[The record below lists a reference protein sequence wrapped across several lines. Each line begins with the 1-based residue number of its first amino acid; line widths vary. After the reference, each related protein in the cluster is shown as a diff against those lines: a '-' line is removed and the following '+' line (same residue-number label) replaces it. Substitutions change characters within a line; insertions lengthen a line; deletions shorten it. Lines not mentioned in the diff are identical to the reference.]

1 MQEINIIINSDEDV
15 SLSEEELK
23 QMIEE
28 TFLKTRTIDEVIRE
42 KEAEFQEINE
52 QYECLRKIF
61 KETIRIEKESMKR
74 LRIASI
80 LMSVYKTLAT
90 IASPDI
96 SKEEFDSIKRL
107 IKSNIEEAK
116 KDLIL
121 ISQIEEKF
129 RKLTKY
135 NTLETMGAMADLMT
149 ILVDKTNATE
159 ANVVSKINTLTARIK
174 GFNVIES
181 EREEKKQE
189 EKKEEADAIVLKLG
203 MKKS

>member
-1 MQEINIIINSDEDV
+1 MQEFNIILNCDEDV

-28 TFLKTRTIDEVIRE
+28 TFLRSRTIDEVIQE

-61 KETIRIEKESMKR
+61 KETVRIEKESMKK
-74 LRIASI
+74 LRITSI
-80 LMSVYKTLAT
+80 LMSIYKTLAT
-90 IASPDI
+90 VANPNI
-96 SKEEFDSIKRL
+96 SKEEFDNIKRL
-107 IKSNIEEAK
+107 IKSNIEESK

-129 RKLTKY
+129 RELTKY
-135 NTLETMGAMADLMT
+135 NTLETMGTMADLMT
-149 ILVDKTNATE
+149 LLVDKTNATE
-159 ANVVSKINTLTARIK
+159 ANIVSKINTLTARIK

-189 EKKEEADAIVLKLG
+189 EKREEVDAVVLKLG

>member
-1 MQEINIIINSDEDV
+1 MQEINIIINSDEDI

-80 LMSVYKTLAT
+80 LMSIYKTLAT

-181 EREEKKQE
+181 EREERKQE

>member
-80 LMSVYKTLAT
+80 LMSIYKTLAT

-181 EREEKKQE
+181 EREERKQE

>member
-1 MQEINIIINSDEDV
+1 MQEFNIILNSDEDV

-28 TFLKTRTIDEVIRE
+28 TFLRSRTIDEVIQE
-42 KEAEFQEINE
+42 KEAEFKEINE
-52 QYECLRKIF
+52 QYDCLRKIF

-80 LMSVYKTLAT
+80 LMSIYKTLA
-90 IASPDI
+90 AVANPNI

-107 IKSNIEEAK
+107 IKSNIEESK

-135 NTLETMGAMADLMT
+135 NTLETMATMADLMT

-181 EREEKKQE
+181 EREERKQE
-189 EKKEEADAIVLKLG
+189 EKREEADAIVLRLG
-203 MKKS
+203 IKKS

>member
-1 MQEINIIINSDEDV
+1 MQEFNIILNCDEDV

-28 TFLKTRTIDEVIRE
+28 TFLRSRTIDEVIQE

-61 KETIRIEKESMKR
+61 KETVRIEKESMKK
-74 LRIASI
+74 LRITSI
-80 LMSVYKTLAT
+80 LMSIYKTLAT
-90 IASPDI
+90 VANPNI
-96 SKEEFDSIKRL
+96 SKEEFDNIKRL
-107 IKSNIEEAK
+107 IKSNIEESK

-135 NTLETMGAMADLMT
+135 NTLETMGTMADLMT
-149 ILVDKTNATE
+149 LLVDKTNATE
-159 ANVVSKINTLTARIK
+159 ANIVSKINTLTARIK

-189 EKKEEADAIVLKLG
+189 EKREEVDAVVLKLG

>member
-28 TFLKTRTIDEVIRE
+28 TFLKTRTIDEVIKE

-74 LRIASI
+74 LRVASI
-80 LMSVYKTLAT
+80 LMSIYKTLAT
-90 IASPDI
+90 VASPDI

-181 EREEKKQE
+181 EREERKQE